1 MTLQEAIK
9 ILKINCVCSPKATE
23 FIEASNV
30 AAEAIEKRIPM
41 PLDYEG
47 DGYADDGN
55 ILYDTAICCGCG
67 RRFERYCEEHYK
79 YCPGCGQAL
88 NWGEEEKEE

>member
-1 MTLQEAIK
+1 MTPLEAMSILNGFNLRNNADKYDAEALNMAQEA
-9 ILKINCVCSPKATE
+9 L
-23 FIEASNV
+23 
-30 AAEAIEKRIPM
+30 EKQIPI

-55 ILYDTAICCGCG
+55 ILYDTAICRSCG

-79 YCPGCGQAL
+79 YCPECGQAL
-88 NWGEEEKEE
+88 NWSDED

>member
-1 MTLQEAIK
+1 MTALEAII
-9 ILKINCVCSPKATE
+9 ILSGFNLRNNADKHDV
-23 FIEASNV
+23 EALNM
-30 AAEAIEKRIPM
+30 AQDALEKQIPL
-41 PLDYEG
+41 PLDYVG

-55 ILYDTAICCGCG
+55 ILYDTAICCSCG

-88 NWGEEEKEE
+88 NWSDEDES